1 MKLTQATVKPTE
13 HFSSIFTFL
22 SASTL
27 FFFMR
32 DTVLIFVTG
41 NAAQTTFKL
50 CMGGGASVLLPLD
63 RRGTYFSNKIILKIY
78 HRNVARFLN
87 TCFIGWQFENK
98 PR

>member
-50 CMGGGASVLLPLD
+50 CMGGGGGISTPSVRSTRYL
-63 RRGTYFSNKIILKIY
+63 F
-78 HRNVARFLN
+78 F
-87 TCFIGWQFENK
+87 
-98 PR
+98 